1 MKIKRNERRLFYLS
15 LIIAGYFLFGTVGF
29 MIIEEWSML
38 DSIFMTLITFTTVGY
53 GLPNTLSRNGM
64 LFTNFVL
71 LFSGTVVVFAITSIS
86 NILLERNADRYILRK
101 RALKEVKKLNNHVI
115 IAGAGDLGKLVADQI
130 IKLKYD
136 VVQIDSDVNTI
147 DTLKATRKKMKVEYV
162 IGDASD
168 EEVLKDAG
176 IDRASTLISCLPDDK
191 NNIFCILTARG
202 LNKNIQII
210 SKAKN
215 AENISKI
222 KYAGANRVIALDN
235 ISANRMV
242 AMVQNPKLL
251 GFLDNMDAFR
261 DNFSIESVP
270 LPDNFEAKP
279 LESLKINEKYGLL
292 VIGVLNETTH
302 YFPKK
307 DFVLKPGNG
316 LIIIG
321 RKEKIQEFRTDIDN

>member
-15 LIIAGYFLFGTVGF
+15 FIIVGYFLFGTVGF

-147 DTLKATRKKMKVEYV
+147 DTLKATRKKMKVEYI

-222 KYAGANRVIALDN
+222 KY
-235 ISANRMV
+235 
-242 AMVQNPKLL
+242 
-251 GFLDNMDAFR
+251 
-261 DNFSIESVP
+261 
-270 LPDNFEAKP
+270 
-279 LESLKINEKYGLL
+279 Y
-292 VIGVLNETTH
+292 
-302 YFPKK
+302 
-307 DFVLKPGNG
+307 
-316 LIIIG
+316 LIIIFSLSNVG
-321 RKEKIQEFRTDIDN
+321 IFI